1 MNTILPS
8 DPRIKNL
15 QALYGELPVWGWA
28 DVQDLYNLLIGKGV
42 SNKFDSSI
50 TLSGLSDPSDFQVDL
65 YVANNPV
72 NYGTS
77 GPLWSQNLVTGR
89 VATTS
94 TDTIDI
100 PVTKVWQDGGH
111 AENRPDSITVVL
123 YQDGEETTKT
133 LELNSSNNWSG
144 TFSDLDSSHT
154 YTIEENSVD
163 GYASTISGS
172 QNGGFTIT
180 NKSTDTVDAKVTKN
194 WVGPKGDSITVYLY
208 KVDGNGTKT
217 LVGQKDITRAMGW
230 TYTFS
235 DLSKYDSDGN
245 LIKYTLDEKTNNYN
259 VKIESDNNGGYVI
272 TNSPKTTPETPSI
285 RTTVSADGQSETISI
300 PVRKEWADES
310 KKTAVTFEL
319 LRDGYDRNGYV
330 QEYFPFADRRR
341 GDHEPVCQQEM
352 GRGSEGRS
360 CDGTAAPERN

>member
-194 WVGPKGDSITVYLY
+194 WVGPEGDSITVYLY
-208 KVDGNGTKT
+208 
-217 LVGQKDITRAMGW
+217 
-230 TYTFS
+230 
-235 DLSKYDSDGN
+235 
-245 LIKYTLDEKTNNYN
+245 
-259 VKIESDNNGGYVI
+259 
-272 TNSPKTTPETPSI
+272 
-285 RTTVSADGQSETISI
+285 
-300 PVRKEWADES
+300 
-310 KKTAVTFEL
+310 
-319 LRDGYDRNGYV
+319 
-330 QEYFPFADRRR
+330 
-341 GDHEPVCQQEM
+341 
-352 GRGSEGRS
+352 
-360 CDGTAAPERN
+360 

>member
-15 QALYGELPVWGWA
+15 QALYGELPVWGCA

-65 YVANNPV
+65 CVADNPAPYPG
-72 NYGTS
+72 YGF
-77 GPLWSQNLVTGR
+77 LWSQNLVTGR

-100 PVTKVWQDGGH
+100 PVTKVWQDGGN

-194 WVGPKGDSITVYLY
+194 WVGPEGDSITVYLY
-208 KVDGNGTKT
+208 
-217 LVGQKDITRAMGW
+217 
-230 TYTFS
+230 
-235 DLSKYDSDGN
+235 
-245 LIKYTLDEKTNNYN
+245 
-259 VKIESDNNGGYVI
+259 
-272 TNSPKTTPETPSI
+272 
-285 RTTVSADGQSETISI
+285 
-300 PVRKEWADES
+300 
-310 KKTAVTFEL
+310 
-319 LRDGYDRNGYV
+319 
-330 QEYFPFADRRR
+330 
-341 GDHEPVCQQEM
+341 
-352 GRGSEGRS
+352 
-360 CDGTAAPERN
+360 